1 MIAIVL
7 VHLTIFVTHKLEIA
21 SAASILMDVSVMNVS
36 LATGI
41 IQTAEDVIV
50 MVMQIHVI
58 QEQAIVLIAKI
69 LLLDQNV
76 IGDLCKIFL
85 L

>member
-7 VHLTIFVTHKLEIA
+7 VHLIIFATHKVEIA